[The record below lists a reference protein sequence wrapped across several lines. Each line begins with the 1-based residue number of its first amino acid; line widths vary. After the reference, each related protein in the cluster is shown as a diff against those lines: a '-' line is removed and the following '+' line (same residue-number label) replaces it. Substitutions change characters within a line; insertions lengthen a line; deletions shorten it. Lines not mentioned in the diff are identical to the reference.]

1 MFTTE
6 TADGELS
13 RTEQAGSRTEPAAG
27 GAVPSPLARLTN
39 PAWLFQ
45 TLWSRKGL
53 IIAAALAGALLAALA
68 SLFIPPKYVSTA
80 QLFIDP
86 RDLRVLQNEVSPN
99 AVGSDPTSLT
109 AYLESQARII
119 ASDSIKA
126 RVIKSEGLD
135 KDPEFGGEAAK
146 SGLGRLLSG
155 SNSTSSRDG
164 LLYALAALDKNV
176 TVRRGERTFVIDI
189 SVTSRDPDKAARIA
203 NALAT
208 AYLDDQA
215 SVRAEAAQRATGA
228 LTGRLEELRNRLR
241 IAEEKAEKY
250 KEANSLVGAGG
261 KTIGEEQ
268 LALNNAQ
275 LVALR
280 TRVSEAKAKYDQTL
294 ATRASSIEA
303 GAIPE
308 AVASNTMTA
317 LRSQLGAALSK
328 EADLLA
334 SLGSRHPALAAAQAQ
349 VRDARRQINE
359 ELARI
364 ARAAKIEYDRAV
376 DAERQIARR
385 VEELTRQQYSA
396 GRASVQLRELER
408 EIESSRA
415 VYDAFLRR
423 ARETGELSGIDTTNA
438 RVISMA
444 MPALEKSGV
453 SRRTIVMLGGIAGG
467 GLGAIAALGL
477 VLFGGSLPAPPPG
490 LRRWPFRN
498 RREPAAAQA
507 PSSPAHVEPVPSVTA
522 ATEPSPPD
530 AVAAPARTGWRR
542 FMAIQGGQPVP
553 APNPEVVQA
562 SAAPPPALLAKL
574 PAVRNRRWR
583 RDGEVRSVFQ
593 AKAHLVDVI
602 DKPNASFAR
611 AIRGIR
617 TELASQGSPGRRVLV
632 TGLRRNA
639 GASTLALNLA
649 LDAAQA
655 GLPAM
660 LVDAG
665 LGGNSLTSVFAPD
678 AQAGV
683 HEIVSGSASL
693 IRAALQDEGTGLFF
707 VPRKGHPE
715 RVTAEQI
722 SHDFFAAARRFG
734 PIFIDGASLG
744 SDAFTERFADAVDDI
759 VLVVRAGEAVAV
771 ELQQASRALGRNAA
785 KIRGFVSNEA

>member
-27 GAVPSPLARLTN
+27 GAVPSALARLTN

-53 IIAAALAGALLAALA
+53 ILAAALAGALLAALA

-126 RVIKSEGLD
+126 RVVKSEGLD

-146 SGLGRLLSG
+146 SGLARLLSG
-155 SNSTSSRDG
+155 SSTSSRDG

-189 SVTSRDPDKAARIA
+189 SVTSRDPEKAARIA

-261 KTIGEEQ
+261 KSLGEEQ

-423 ARETGELSGIDTTNA
+423 ARETGEQSGIDTTNA

-453 SRRTIVMLGGIAGG
+453 SRRTVVMLGGIAGG

-477 VLFGGSLPAPPPG
+477 ALLGGSLPAPPPA

-507 PSSPAHVEPVPSVTA
+507 SPPPAPARPVPSAAA
-522 ATEPSPPD
+522 ATEPPSPG
-530 AVAAPARTGWRR
+530 AAPARTGWRR
-542 FMAIQGGQPVP
+542 FMTIQGGQP
-553 APNPEVVQA
+553 ARTPEVVQA
-562 SAAPPPALLAKL
+562 PAPPPLALLAKL
-574 PAVRNRRWR
+574 PAVRHRRWR
-583 RDGEVRSVFQ
+583 RTDGEVRSVFQ

-617 TELASQGSPGRRVLV
+617 TELASQDSPSRRVLV
-632 TGLRRNA
+632 IGLRRNA

-665 LGGNSLTSVFAPD
+665 LGTNSLTSVFAPD
-678 AQAGV
+678 AQAGM

-715 RVTAEQI
+715 LVTAEQI
-722 SHDFFAAARRFG
+722 SHDFFGAARRFG
-734 PIFIDGASLG
+734 PVFIDGASLG

-759 VLVVRAGEAVAV
+759 VLVVRAGEVGAG
-771 ELQQASRALGRNAA
+771 ELQQASTALGRNAA
-785 KIRGFVSNEA
+785 KIRGLVSNEA

>member
-27 GAVPSPLARLTN
+27 GAVPSALARLTN

-126 RVIKSEGLD
+126 RVVKSEGLD

-261 KTIGEEQ
+261 KSIGEEQ

-453 SRRTIVMLGGIAGG
+453 SRRTVVMLGGIAGG

-477 VLFGGSLPAPPPG
+477 ALFGGSLPAPPAG

-498 RREPAAAQA
+498 RHEPVAAQA
-507 PSSPAHVEPVPSVTA
+507 SPPPAPADPVPVVAA
-522 ATEPSPPD
+522 ATEPPSPD

-542 FMAIQGGQPVP
+542 FMAIQGGQP
-553 APNPEVVQA
+553 ARTPEVVRA
-562 SAAPPPALLAKL
+562 PAAPPLALLAKL
-574 PAVRNRRWR
+574 PAVRHRRWR

-617 TELASQGSPGRRVLV
+617 TELASQGSPSRRILV
-632 TGLRRNA
+632 VGLRRNA

-715 RVTAEQI
+715 LVTAEQI
-722 SHDFFAAARRFG
+722 SHDFFGAARRFG
-734 PIFIDGASLG
+734 PVFIDGASLG

-759 VLVVRAGEAVAV
+759 VLVVREGEVGAG
-771 ELQQASRALGRNAA
+771 ELQQASTALGRNAA
-785 KIRGFVSNEA
+785 KIRGFVRNEA

>member
-27 GAVPSPLARLTN
+27 GAVPSALARLTN

-126 RVIKSEGLD
+126 RVVKSEGLD

-261 KTIGEEQ
+261 KSIGEEQ

-444 MPALEKSGV
+444 MPALEKNGV
-453 SRRTIVMLGGIAGG
+453 SRRTVVMLGGIAGG

-477 VLFGGSLPAPPPG
+477 ALFGGSLPAPPAG

-498 RREPAAAQA
+498 RHEPVAAQA
-507 PSSPAHVEPVPSVTA
+507 SPPPAPADPVPVVAA
-522 ATEPSPPD
+522 ATEPPSPD

-542 FMAIQGGQPVP
+542 FMAIQGGQP
-553 APNPEVVQA
+553 ARTPEVVRA
-562 SAAPPPALLAKL
+562 PAAPPLALLAKL
-574 PAVRNRRWR
+574 PAVRHRRWR

-617 TELASQGSPGRRVLV
+617 TELASQGSPSRRILV
-632 TGLRRNA
+632 VGLRRNA

-715 RVTAEQI
+715 LVTAEQI
-722 SHDFFAAARRFG
+722 SHDFFGAARRFG
-734 PIFIDGASLG
+734 PVFIDGASLG

-759 VLVVRAGEAVAV
+759 VLVVREGEVGAG
-771 ELQQASRALGRNAA
+771 ELQQASTALGRNAA
-785 KIRGFVSNEA
+785 KIRGFVRNEA